1 MNTDQNKIPEDEL
14 LKEAASKYVEQLGEE
29 LLFEMS
35 FAEDMPLMFADQ
47 SRLAK
52 KIKIKQRNAR
62 IKKITVAMVPVA
74 ACLIF
79 MIIYFSGPV
88 NMEGPANM
96 GPASMER
103 AADMESLDLAES
115 SQNEIVME
123 DSASLDDSASLPD
136 MAEEEAPREIEPES
150 SMAFENPLVVSEEAA
165 VEFLSA
171 RLPEG
176 FTLTE
181 IDYDNGQRICHI
193 EGNNNTIVLVM
204 EEWEDINHARPMTRI
219 YVSDVPM
226 DVLVMN
232 NYSLLTFKKGDLRFT
247 LTNPY
252 DFRDII
258 FIGGLLL

>member
-14 LKEAASKYVEQLGEE
+14 LKEAASKYVDQLGEE

-35 FAEDMPLMFADQ
+35 FAEDLPLMFADQ
-47 SRLAK
+47 SRIAK
-52 KIKIKQRNAR
+52 KIKIKQRNTR
-62 IKKITVAMVPVA
+62 LKRITVALVPIA

-79 MIIYFSGPV
+79 MIVYFSGTT
-88 NMEGPANM
+88 NLEGPEM
-96 GPASMER
+96 SER
-103 AADMESLDLAES
+103 H
-115 SQNEIVME
+115 QNGIVME
-123 DSASLDDSASLPD
+123 DSAPQLD
-136 MAEEEAPREIEPES
+136 MAAESAQAPQSEMEQDASPSEMEPDISLSEMEPDT
-150 SMAFENPLVVSEEAA
+150 SMAVGNPLIVSEEAA

-176 FTLTE
+176 FTLTS

-193 EGNNNTIVLVM
+193 EGNNNKIVLVM
-204 EEWEDINHARPMTRI
+204 EEWEEIDHARPMKRI

-226 DVLVMN
+226 DALVMN

-258 FIGGLLL
+258 FIGGLLS

>member
-14 LKEAASKYVEQLGEE
+14 LKEAASKYVDQLGED

-35 FAEDMPLMFADQ
+35 FAEDRPFMLEDKPLMFVDDNQ
-47 SRLAK
+47 VAK

-62 IKKITVAMVPVA
+62 IKKITVAMVPIA

-79 MIIYFSGPV
+79 MIIYFSGPALDIPAPS
-88 NMEGPANM
+88 ESTQDELLTDDSQPQANM
-96 GPASMER
+96 VA
-103 AADMESLDLAES
+103 
-115 SQNEIVME
+115 
-123 DSASLDDSASLPD
+123 
-136 MAEEEAPREIEPES
+136 EAPMSEIDEEMS
-150 SMAFENPLVVSEEAA
+150 VAFENPLVVSEEAA

-176 FTLTE
+176 FTLTG
-181 IDYDNGQRICHI
+181 IYYDNGQRISHI

-204 EEWEDINHARPMTRI
+204 EEWEEISHARPMTRI

-232 NYSLLTFKKGDLRFT
+232 DYSLLTFKKGDLRFT

-252 DFRDII
+252 DCRDII
-258 FIGGLLL
+258 FIGGLLS